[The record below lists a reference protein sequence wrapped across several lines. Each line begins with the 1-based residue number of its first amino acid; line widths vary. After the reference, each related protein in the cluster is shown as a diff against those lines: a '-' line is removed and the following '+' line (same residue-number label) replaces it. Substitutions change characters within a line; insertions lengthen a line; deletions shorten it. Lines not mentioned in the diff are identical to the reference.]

1 VNVAIAITDVDKSK
15 KMEKVIIAKT
25 EEQFDIMAAMCVIKQ
40 IQKKPN
46 SVIGLSTGRTTA
58 HMHQIISEFFAN
70 YPSDLHQVTF
80 FGVDEVMNVP
90 RDYSGACFTM
100 LKNQLIDAL
109 SIDDAHFL
117 MLPTQSDNFS
127 TACREFEQVL
137 IDRGGADLLVLGLG
151 ENGHLGFNQ
160 PGTPF
165 ESCTC
170 TSRMDEQLE
179 TRIRRE
185 TNTPPDVLLGGVTI
199 GLKNIM
205 HCRKILLVAKGSN
218 KAEIVEKML
227 HGAVTPQVP
236 ASILQLH
243 PDCHFLFDLS
253 ASKYLQYEH

>member
-1 VNVAIAITDVDKSK
+1 
-15 KMEKVIIAKT
+15 MEKVIIAKT

-40 IQKKPN
+40 ILKKPD
-46 SVIGLSTGRTTA
+46 SVIGLSTGRTTL
-58 HMHQIISEFFAN
+58 HIHQIISKFFAE

-90 RDYSGACFTM
+90 REYSGACFTM

-109 SIDDAHFL
+109 SIDDDHFL
-117 MLPTQSDNFS
+117 MLPTQSNDFPA
-127 TACREFEQVL
+127 ACREFEQALV
-137 IDRGGADLLVLGLG
+137 DRGGVDLLVLGLG

-165 ESCTC
+165 ETC
-170 TSRMDEQLE
+170 TWISRMDDQLE
-179 TRIRRE
+179 SRIRSE

-205 HCRKILLVAKGSN
+205 HSRKILLVAKGTN
-218 KAEIVEKML
+218 KAEIVDKML
-227 HGAVTPQVP
+227 HGSVTPQVP